1 MQYEIEMKFRVQSF
15 DAFVAAVEELGA
27 TFGEAVTQT
36 DRYFNHPARDFG
48 ETDEALRLRTIGDS
62 SKVTYKGPVLDATV
76 KLRHEIEMPVGT
88 DAYDGKQFAE
98 MLTKLSFREVRS
110 VTKRRRAAALEW
122 QGRTFEMTLD
132 DVDSLG
138 QFVEIET
145 IADDAEKDLA
155 RDAVLALT
163 QQLGLGEPER
173 RSYLKMLLDQDCQA
187 ADQ

>member
-27 TFGEAVTQT
+27 AFGEAVMQT

-48 ETDEALRLRTIGDS
+48 ETDEALRVRTIGDS
-62 SKVTYKGPVLDATV
+62 SKVTYKGPVLDSTV

-88 DAYDGKQFAE
+88 NASDGEQFAQ

-110 VTKRRRAAALEW
+110 VTKHRRTAALEW
-122 QGRTFEMTLD
+122 QSRSFEMTLD
-132 DVDSLG
+132 DVEGLG
-138 QFVEIET
+138 QFVEVET
-145 IADDAEKDLA
+145 IADDAEKDSA

-163 QQLGLGEPER
+163 QRLGLGEPER
-173 RSYLKMLLDQDCQA
+173 RSYLKMLLEQEA
-187 ADQ
+187 ANQ